1 MSWGPGGKAP
11 RLYRPVVLCVLDGW
25 GLAPDSPSNAVTR
38 ANTPRLRAL
47 AERYPHATLRAS
59 GRDVGLPDGVMGN
72 SEVGH
77 LTMGAGYI
85 QYQEL
90 VRINASIE
98 NGSFFANPALRAAC
112 AAARDRRGTLHLMG
126 LISTGGVHADMK
138 HLAALAELAGREKVE
153 NVVVHAFL
161 DGRDMPPRS
170 ALELI
175 PRVAARI
182 ATVHG
187 RYYAMDRDKRWDR
200 VERSYRAIVDAEGPR
215 VATAEDALRSCYLDP
230 ECRDELL
237 EPHIV
242 GDGAPMRDGDAVI
255 FFNFRPD
262 RAREL
267 TWALAK
273 LDFDGFK
280 RARLVRD
287 LTFVT
292 MTDYKVGL
300 PNVLVAFT
308 TQDVTP
314 MAQILADEGMKQ
326 FHTAETEKYAHVT
339 YFFNG
344 GREQP
349 FEGEDR
355 ELVPSAKVA
364 TYDQKPEMSAAG
376 VAAGV
381 ARAIRRGTYDFAI
394 VNLANPDMVGHTGDF
409 DATLKAME
417 ATDDA
422 VGAIVDAT
430 LAPGGCVLLTAD
442 HGNAEEMA
450 FPSGE
455 TNTQH
460 STNRV
465 PVIFIANDTGRFAI
479 RDGGLVD
486 VAPTLLGLLGIP
498 VPARMTGRTLLDPL
512 VET

>member
-1 MSWGPGGKAP
+1 LNGARKAP
-11 RLYRPVVLCVLDGW
+11 YRPVVLCVLDGW

-47 AERYPHATLRAS
+47 AATYPHATLRAS

-77 LTMGAGYI
+77 LTMGAGYV

-90 VRINASIE
+90 VRINDAIV
-98 NGSFFANPALRAAC
+98 NGSFLANATLRAAC
-112 AAARDRRGTLHLMG
+112 AAARNRHGTLHLMG

-138 HLAALAELAGREKVE
+138 HLAALVELARRENVE
-153 NVVVHAFL
+153 SVVVHAFL

-175 PRVAARI
+175 PLVPARI

-200 VERSYRAIVDAEGPR
+200 VERSYRAIVDADGPR
-215 VATAEDALRSCYLDP
+215 VATTEEALRACYSKP

-242 GDGAPMRDGDAVI
+242 GEGAPMRDGDGVI

-267 TWALAK
+267 TWALMKAE
-273 LDFDGFK
+273 FDGFK
-280 RARLVRD
+280 RTRVVRD

-300 PNVLVAFT
+300 PNILVAFP

-314 MAQILADEGMKQ
+314 MAQILAQDGLRQ
-326 FHTAETEKYAHVT
+326 FHTAETEKYAHVA

-344 GREQP
+344 GREEP
-349 FEGEDR
+349 FAGEDR

-364 TYDQKPEMSAAG
+364 TYDQKPEMSAGG
-376 VAAGV
+376 VAAAFV
-381 ARAIRRGTYDFAI
+381 RAIRGGAYDFAI
-394 VNLANPDMVGHTGDF
+394 VNLANPDMVGHTGNLA
-409 DATLKAME
+409 ATLKAME
-417 ATDDA
+417 ATDAA
-422 VGAIVDAT
+422 VGQIVDAT
-430 LAPGGCVLLTAD
+430 LAAGGCVLLTAD

-450 FPSGE
+450 FPNGE
-455 TNTQH
+455 PNTQH
-460 STNRV
+460 SLNPV
-465 PVIFIANDTGRFAI
+465 PVIFIAKDAGDFAV

-486 VAPTLLGLLGIP
+486 VAPTLLGLIGLP
-498 VPARMTGRTLLDPL
+498 VPARMTGRTLL
-512 VET
+512 ERRGA

>member
-1 MSWGPGGKAP
+1 MTDAP
-11 RLYRPVVLCVLDGW
+11 KPLYRPVVLCVLDGW
-25 GLAPDSPSNAVTR
+25 GLAPDSPTNAVTR
-38 ANTPRLRAL
+38 AKTPRLRAL
-47 AERYPHATLRAS
+47 SDTYPHATLRAS

-77 LTMGAGYI
+77 LTMGAGYV

-90 VRINASIE
+90 VRINDAIE
-98 NGSFFANPALRAAC
+98 NGTFFENPVLRGAC
-112 AAARDRRGTLHLMG
+112 SAARGKRTLHLMG

-138 HLAALAELAGREKVE
+138 HLAALVELARREKVE
-153 NVVVHAFL
+153 NVAVHAFL

-175 PRVAARI
+175 PRVPGRI

-200 VERSYRAIVDAEGPR
+200 VERSYRAIVDADAPR
-215 VATAEDALRSCYLDP
+215 IASADEALRTCYADP

-237 EPHIV
+237 EPHVV
-242 GDGAPMRDGDAVI
+242 GDGAPMRDGDAAI

-267 TWALAK
+267 TWALMQP
-273 LDFDGFK
+273 DFDGFK
-280 RARLVRD
+280 RARVVKG

-292 MTDYKVGL
+292 MTDYKVSLSDVGI
-300 PNVLVAFT
+300 AFPS
-308 TQDVTP
+308 QEVTP
-314 MAQILADEGMKQ
+314 MAQILADRGLRQ

-349 FEGEDR
+349 FAGEDR

-364 TYDQKPEMSAAG
+364 TYDQKPEMSASG
-376 VAAGV
+376 VAAELV
-381 ARAIRRGTYDFAI
+381 KAIRGGTYDFAI

-417 ATDDA
+417 ATDAA
-422 VGAIVDAT
+422 VGQIVDAALT
-430 LAPGGCVLLTAD
+430 AGGCVLLTAD

-455 TNTQH
+455 PNTQH
-460 STNRV
+460 STNPV
-465 PVIFIANDTGRFAI
+465 PVIFIARGAERFALH
-479 RDGGLVD
+479 DGGLVD
-486 VAPTLLGLLGIP
+486 VAPTLLGLLGLP

-512 VET
+512 VRT

>member
-1 MSWGPGGKAP
+1 MSDAPKAP
-11 RLYRPVVLCVLDGW
+11 YRPVVLCVLDGW
-25 GLAPDSPSNAVTR
+25 GVAPDSPSNAVTR

-47 AERYPHATLRAS
+47 FEMYPHATLRAS

-90 VRINASIE
+90 VRINDAIE
-98 NGSFFANPALRAAC
+98 NGSFFQNAALRAAC
-112 AAARDRRGTLHLMG
+112 AAADGKGTLHLMG

-138 HLAALAELAGREKVE
+138 HLAALAELARREKVE

-170 ALELI
+170 ALELL
-175 PRVAARI
+175 PRVPARI

-200 VERSYRAIVDAEGPR
+200 VKLSYRAIVDAEGPH
-215 VATAEDALRSCYLDP
+215 VDGAEKALRICYAEP

-242 GDGAPMRDGDAVI
+242 GGGAPMRDGDAVI

-267 TWALAK
+267 TWALMQP
-273 LDFDGFK
+273 DFDGFK
-280 RARLVRD
+280 RPRVVKD

-292 MTDYKVGL
+292 LTDYKVGL
-300 PNVLVAFT
+300 PDVRVAFPS
-308 TQDVTP
+308 QEVTP
-314 MAQILADEGMKQ
+314 MAQILADKGMRQ

-349 FEGEDR
+349 FDGEDR

-376 VAAGV
+376 VAAGLV
-381 ARAIRRGTYDFAI
+381 KAIRGGAYDFAI

-409 DATLKAME
+409 DAALVAME
-417 ATDDA
+417 ATDAA
-422 VGAIVDAT
+422 VGQIVDAT
-430 LAPGGCVLLTAD
+430 LAAGGCMLLTAD

-450 FPSGE
+450 FPNGE
-455 TNTQH
+455 PNTQH
-460 STNRV
+460 STNPV
-465 PVIFIANDTGRFAI
+465 PVVFIANDADAFALH
-479 RDGGLVD
+479 DGGLVD
-486 VAPTLLGLLGIP
+486 VAPTLLDLLGLL
-498 VPARMTGRTLLDPL
+498 VPNRMTGRSLLERPRN
-512 VET
+512 

>member
-1 MSWGPGGKAP
+1 LSDGRKAP
-11 RLYRPVVLCVLDGW
+11 YRPVVLCVLDGW
-25 GLAPDSPSNAVTR
+25 GLGPDSPANAVTR
-38 ANTPRLRAL
+38 ANTPRLKAL
-47 AERYPHATLRAS
+47 AARYPHAALRAS

-77 LTMGAGYI
+77 LTMGAGYV

-90 VRINASIE
+90 VRINDAIE
-98 NGSFFANPALRAAC
+98 NGTFFQNQTLRAAC
-112 AAARDRRGTLHLMG
+112 AAARDKGALHLMG

-138 HLAALAELAGREKVE
+138 HLAAIAELARREKVE

-170 ALELI
+170 ALELL
-175 PRVAARI
+175 PRVPARI

-215 VATAEDALRSCYLDP
+215 VASAEEALRSCYAQP

-237 EPHIV
+237 EPHVV
-242 GDGAPMRDGDAVI
+242 GAGAPMHDGDAVI

-267 TWALAK
+267 TWALMK
-273 LDFDGFK
+273 PDFDGFK
-280 RARLVRD
+280 RPRVVRG
-287 LTFVT
+287 LMFVT
-292 MTDYKVGL
+292 LTDYRVDL
-300 PNVLVAFT
+300 PDVRVAFPS
-308 TQDVTP
+308 QEVTP
-314 MAQILADEGMKQ
+314 MAEILADQGLRQ
-326 FHTAETEKYAHVT
+326 FRTAETEKYAHVT

-344 GREQP
+344 GREKP

-364 TYDQKPEMSAAG
+364 TYDQKPEMSASG
-376 VAAGV
+376 VAAALV
-381 ARAIRRGTYDFAI
+381 AAIRRGTYDFAI

-409 DATLKAME
+409 GAALKAMQ
-417 ATDDA
+417 ATDVT
-422 VGAIVDAT
+422 VGQIVDAT
-430 LAPGGCVLLTAD
+430 LAAGGCMLLTAD

-450 FPSGE
+450 FPNGE
-455 TNTQH
+455 PNTQH
-460 STNRV
+460 STNPV
-465 PVIFIANDTGRFAI
+465 PVIFIAKDAGRFAL

-486 VAPTLLGLLGIP
+486 VAPTLLALLGLP
-498 VPARMTGRTLLDPL
+498 VPARMTGRNLLDPL
-512 VET
+512 VGT

>member
-1 MSWGPGGKAP
+1 LSVARKAS
-11 RLYRPVVLCVLDGW
+11 YRPVVLCVLDGW

-38 ANTPRLRAL
+38 AKTPRLRAL
-47 AERYPHATLRAS
+47 METYPHATLRAS

-90 VRINASIE
+90 VRINDAIE
-98 NGSFFANPALRAAC
+98 NGSLFANAALRAAC
-112 AAARDRRGTLHLMG
+112 AAARGKGTLHLLG

-138 HLAALAELAGREKVE
+138 HLAAIVELARREKLE

-175 PRVAARI
+175 PRVPARI

-200 VERSYRAIVDAEGPR
+200 VERSYRAIVDADGPH
-215 VATAEDALRSCYLDP
+215 VATAEDALRSCYSDP
-230 ECRDELL
+230 ACRDELL
-237 EPHIV
+237 EPHVV
-242 GDGAPMRDGDAVI
+242 GEGAPMRDGDGVI

-267 TWALAK
+267 TQALVMP
-273 LDFDGFK
+273 DFDGFK
-280 RARLVRD
+280 RTRVAKH

-292 MTDYKVGL
+292 LTDYKLGL
-300 PNVLVAFT
+300 PNVLVAFPS
-308 TQDVTP
+308 QDVTP
-314 MAQILADEGMKQ
+314 MAKILAEEGLRQ

-349 FEGEDR
+349 FAGEDR

-376 VAAGV
+376 VAAELV
-381 ARAIRRGTYDFAI
+381 KAIRAGTYDFAI

-409 DATLKAME
+409 NATLKAME
-417 ATDDA
+417 ATDSA
-422 VGAIVDAT
+422 VGQIVDAT
-430 LAPGGCVLLTAD
+430 LAAGGCVLLTAD

-455 TNTQH
+455 PNTQH
-460 STNRV
+460 STNPV
-465 PVIFIANDTGRFAI
+465 PVVFIAKDAGRFAI

-486 VAPTLLGLLGIP
+486 VAPTLLGLLGLP
-498 VPARMTGRTLLDPL
+498 VPARMTGRSILDRPRS
-512 VET
+512 